1 MKRIALVSM
10 LLMLTI
16 ASFGRQRVENVTI
29 VADTIYYAANHMAVN
44 NAKDASY
51 YRLLM
56 TSGEGLQ
63 KKSIFRDYYT
73 NGKLKAEGGYSFIDM
88 NNDKN
93 TIFEGEV
100 KTYYPNG
107 TEKWQGNF
115 ENGKLNGFF
124 TVKTNDGKMAVA
136 RFENGQSMYKYFT
149 VTDANGNS
157 ERRPVSELK
166 SLL

>member
-1 MKRIALVSM
+1 
-10 LLMLTI
+10 
-16 ASFGRQRVENVTI
+16 
-29 VADTIYYAANHMAVN
+29 
-44 NAKDASY
+44 
-51 YRLLM
+51 
-56 TSGEGLQ
+56 
-63 KKSIFRDYYT
+63 
-73 NGKLKAEGGYSFIDM
+73 M

-157 ERRPVSELK
+157 EPVSELK